1 MLSARDIIMV
11 STFPREL
18 TNRVNQ
24 LLRPGSV
31 KSSQRGM
38 QRMLE
43 ESTYS
48 ELKNNEQHMTR
59 RCSNPVLKKGPFGG
73 MNSNVA
79 GNSILER
86 H

>member
-1 MLSARDIIMV
+1 MV
-11 STFPREL
+11 LTFPESL
-18 TNRVNQ
+18 QTNRVKSN

-48 ELKNNEQHMTR
+48 ELKNNE
-59 RCSNPVLKKGPFGG
+59 SNYMSKEMLKSSLKEGPFGG

-86 H
+86 K